1 MMRLIVICFLWS
13 LLVTPL
19 PALEVGTLLTVVS
32 PEQNLLLKNQNLAGD
47 WQQAELQAFMG
58 EDSQNATEFL
68 VPENV
73 QSDAQGIRFQFSR
86 PDYLW
91 EVQMTVQGKMLLL
104 ESTLTNRSDRE
115 LRLEP
120 GWQVKLPS
128 LRSFTHYWDGF
139 GHQYETSSGEAIN
152 RKGIKGEEEK
162 HVGASTMPFPVSA
175 LGGGNDSIFLGSV
188 PYDPISY
195 TSGSFV
201 PADQLMQYSLR
212 VVLSPG
218 QRLQMRQTIGSART
232 RYGMQEAIV
241 QQYYES
247 FPELWEVVQGQEN
260 PYIWGNHAH
269 YKNWWGQPKPE
280 ASRRLQTKIEW
291 CYCPYKRSGDMYGK
305 KELWDY
311 QAKNP
316 FRSGKPEC
324 GGVRIDFG
332 TISVEDYHDHRRDRF
347 QQYAKRYG
355 WMFYNTTAGT
365 WCELQLAREKYPDSI
380 THDKSVMYILNSWST
395 HHDQEIRVFPMGT
408 SFAKDF
414 ENDLVK
420 LADELNLPGYALDC
434 AYGGASYRGTAVNES
449 LPGRAWDEEGVF
461 IDQSV
466 AINHQVDF
474 IRNVYSESDKKLTT
488 FINGYLKGDFVM
500 VETPYLNIG
509 KFRRWMPL
517 LRWYI
522 GPRPGCVHG
531 HGFMFKDVVPD
542 WRNKSPEY
550 FQELMPKLSDF
561 VILNQFKYGLSNS
574 YLTMY
579 GNPQQV
585 YIFPEAFELMRAGW
599 QAELALELE
608 EGMRVPYLSRYGR
621 AVNSYFFLGNSGTE
635 EVAGQV
641 RFDNQALMGSGW
653 AMLWNRKMRRSARTE
668 NSLEGDFTSIPA
680 VLPSRVP
687 VIYESVAG
695 LKTDVQGVKVLVE
708 AEKDLHQQIYR
719 FRWENSAEFEGILRC
734 RDIRHFALYSVRLNG
749 NPVAMDNFQSEEL
762 RFSPDSILEVTY
774 RSKLFHIA
782 EEEILQF
789 PFVDAQQNL
798 SCQVQISEESEL
810 SAELATRFEE
820 YFDFCR
826 ENKLLSEESPQLSIQ
841 KNNVLEDA
849 PGSIFLIDGKSALPP
864 AWKDLPD
871 GISRSPKGAL
881 LIKASDEQA
890 GVLLIEELFRV
901 MDIRFE
907 YIFPF
912 QYVMGLHRD
921 MLVHFKMLD
930 RHFPYQ
936 KYFEVAP

>member
-1 MMRLIVICFLWS
+1 MRFLLICLFCSILMR
-13 LLVTPL
+13 PL
-19 PALEVGTLLTVVS
+19 FALEVGFLQAVAD
-32 PEQNLLLKNQNLAGD
+32 PKQNLLLKNQNPEGD
-47 WQQAELQAFMG
+47 WQQAELQAYMG
-58 EDSQNATEFL
+58 DDSKSPAEPL
-68 VPENV
+68 VPENLH
-73 QSDAQGIRFQFSR
+73 SDAQRICFQFSR
-86 PDYLW
+86 TDYLW
-91 EVQMTVQGKMLLL
+91 EVQMTVRGKMLLL
-104 ESTLTNRSDRE
+104 ESTLTNHSDRE

-120 GWQVKLPS
+120 GWQLELPC
-128 LRSFTHYWDGF
+128 LRLFTHYWDGF
-139 GHQYETSSGEAIN
+139 GHQYEISGGEAIN

-175 LGGGNDSIFLGSV
+175 LGGGSDSVYLGSV

-195 TSGSFV
+195 TSGSFA
-201 PADQLMQYSLR
+201 PADNRMQYSFR

-218 QRLQMRQTIGSART
+218 QRLQLRQTIGSSRT

-269 YKNWWGQPKPE
+269 YQNWWGQPKPE
-280 ASRRLQTKIEW
+280 VSRRLQTNIEW

-332 TISVEDYHDHRRDRF
+332 TISVEDYREHRRNRF
-347 QQYAKRYG
+347 QQYAQQYG

-365 WCELQLAREKYPDSI
+365 WCEFQLAQEKYPDSI

-395 HHDQEIRVFPMGT
+395 HHDQEIRVFPMAT

-414 ENDLVK
+414 EDDMVK
-420 LADELNLPGYALDC
+420 LANELNLPGFALDC
-434 AYGGASYRGTAVNES
+434 AYGGASYRGPAIEQA
-449 LPGRAWDEEGVF
+449 LPGRAWDEDGIF
-461 IDQSV
+461 MDQSV
-466 AINHQVDF
+466 SINHQVDF
-474 IRNVYSESDKKLTT
+474 IRQINSEPEKKLTT

-531 HGFMFKDVVPD
+531 HGFIFKDVVPD

-621 AVNSYFFLGNSGTE
+621 GVNSYVFLGNSGAE
-635 EVAGQV
+635 EVVGQV
-641 RFDNQALMGSGW
+641 RFDNQALMGTGW
-653 AMLWNRKMRRSARTE
+653 ALLWNRKMRRSASTE
-668 NSLEGDFTSIPA
+668 NSLEGDFTNIPA

-687 VIYESVAG
+687 LIYESVAG
-695 LKTDVQGVKVLVE
+695 LKTDIRGVKVLVE

-719 FRWENSAEFEGILRC
+719 FRWKNKDVFEGLLRC
-734 RDIRHFALYSVRLNG
+734 RDIRHFELHSVRLNG
-749 NPVAMDNFQSEEL
+749 NPVATKNYQSGEL
-762 RFSPDSILEVTY
+762 HFTPNSVMEVTY

-789 PFVDAQQNL
+789 PFVDAQQHL
-798 SCQVQISEESEL
+798 AFQVQIPEESDL
-810 SAELATRFEE
+810 AAELATRFEE
-820 YFDFCR
+820 YFEFCR
-826 ENKLLSEESPQLSIQ
+826 EKKLLAEDSLALNIS
-841 KNNVLEDA
+841 KNKVFADA
-849 PGSIFLIDGKSALPP
+849 PGSIFLITGTVSLPL
-864 AWKDLPD
+864 AWKELPE

-881 LIKASDEQA
+881 LIKANDSQM
-890 GVLLIEELFRV
+890 GTRLLGELFRI
-901 MDIRFE
+901 MDKRFE

-912 QYVMGLHRD
+912 KYVMGLHRD